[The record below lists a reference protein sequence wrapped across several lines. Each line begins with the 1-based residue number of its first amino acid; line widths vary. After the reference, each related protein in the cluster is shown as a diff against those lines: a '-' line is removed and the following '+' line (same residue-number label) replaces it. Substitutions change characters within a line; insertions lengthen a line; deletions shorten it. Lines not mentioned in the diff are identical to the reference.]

1 MAELLEEGG
10 VEARYQ
16 RYCENH
22 RILVE
27 GMRSLGFQTLLDDA
41 IQSPIITSF
50 LYPHKDFDF
59 KAFYL
64 ALKSKGFVI
73 YPGKISKADTFR
85 IGNIGDVY
93 PEDFCREIAYRQ
105 MNTDYTATRML
116 GYLYRISSPRPED
129 VVDEMLAILSD
140 RNAIIQKKELEHAQA
155 TINKVYRE
163 GL

>member
-1 MAELLEEGG
+1 MALHFSYSCSPRFQTGVGRTSRRRRGRSTLPALL
-10 VEARYQ
+10 R
-16 RYCENH
+16 NH

-93 PEDFCREIAYRQ
+93 PEDFRRLVEVIRETEY
-105 MNTDYTATRML
+105 
-116 GYLYRISSPRPED
+116 
-129 VVDEMLAILSD
+129 
-140 RNAIIQKKELEHAQA
+140 
-155 TINKVYRE
+155 
-163 GL
+163 